1 MAQEA
6 KTAPDWERIEIDYR
20 AGILS
25 VREIASRQ
33 GVSHVMIGKR
43 AKKGGWER
51 DLSAKIR
58 AKADDLVAK
67 QTATKDKE
75 PSGTQKELTA
85 VVIKENSEQLA
96 SVMLTQRRSVSRAHT
111 LCMRLLEE
119 LEATTTDPELFAT
132 LGEFLREEGGDAAA
146 KRSAAFEKVM
156 TFTSRVDNMKKL
168 GETLRNLVTV
178 ERDIYGLNNPEPPP
192 PPAPAGASGGHTVV
206 SDDPIAAA
214 RAYQALMN

>member
-1 MAQEA
+1 MAQEKKA
-6 KTAPDWERIEIDYR
+6 APDWERIECDYR

-25 VREIASRQ
+25 VREIAASQ
-33 GVSHVMIGKR
+33 GITHGAINKR
-43 AKKGGWER
+43 AKRDGWER

-58 AKADDLVAK
+58 AKADGLVAK
-67 QTATKDKE
+67 QAVVVEAPGLSKEVTA
-75 PSGTQKELTA
+75 A
-85 VVIKENSEQLA
+85 VIKENGEQLA
-96 SVMLTQRRSVSRAHT
+96 SVMLTQRRSVARAHK
-111 LCMRLLEE
+111 LCMSLLEE
-119 LEATTTDPELFAT
+119 LEATTTNPELFAT

>member
-1 MAQEA
+1 MAQEKKA
-6 KTAPDWERIEIDYR
+6 APDWERIECDYR

-25 VREIASRQ
+25 VREIAASQ
-33 GVSHVMIGKR
+33 GITHGAINKR
-43 AKKGGWER
+43 AKRDGWER

-58 AKADDLVAK
+58 AKADGLVAK
-67 QTATKDKE
+67 QAVVVED
-75 PSGTQKELTA
+75 PGLSKELTA
-85 VVIKENSEQLA
+85 AVIKENGEQLA
-96 SVMLTQRRSVSRAHT
+96 FVMLTQRRSVARAHK
-111 LCMRLLEE
+111 LCMSLFVE
-119 LEATTTDPELFAT
+119 LEATTTNPELFAT

-192 PPAPAGASGGHTVV
+192 PPAPTGASGGHTVV

>member
-1 MAQEA
+1 MAQAE
-6 KTAPDWERIEIDYR
+6 KTAPDWERIEVDYR

-25 VREIASRQ
+25 VREIAKRQ
-33 GVSHVMIGKR
+33 GVSHVAIQKR
-43 AKKGGWER
+43 AEREGWER
-51 DLSAKIR
+51 DLSGKIR
-58 AKADDLVAK
+58 AKADALIAK
-67 QTATKDKE
+67 QAVVVE
-75 PSGTQKELTA
+75 PTNLPKELTSA
-85 VVIKENSEQLA
+85 VIKENGEQLA
-96 SVMLTQRRSVSRAHT
+96 SVMLTQRRSVSRAHA
-111 LCMRLLEE
+111 LCMRLFDE
-119 LEATTTDPELFAT
+119 LEATTTNPELFTT

-168 GETLRNLVTV
+168 GETLKNLVAV

-192 PPAPAGASGGHTVV
+192 PPAPAGANGGNTVI

>member
-1 MAQEA
+1 MAQEKKA
-6 KTAPDWERIEIDYR
+6 APDWERIECDYR

-25 VREIASRQ
+25 VREIAASQ
-33 GVSHVMIGKR
+33 GITHGAINKR
-43 AKKGGWER
+43 AKRDGWER

-58 AKADDLVAK
+58 AKADGLVAK
-67 QTATKDKE
+67 QAVVVE
-75 PSGTQKELTA
+75 APGLSKELTA
-85 VVIKENSEQLA
+85 AVIKENGEQLA
-96 SVMLTQRRSVSRAHT
+96 SVMLTQRRSVARAHK
-111 LCMRLLEE
+111 LCMSLLEE
-119 LEATTTDPELFAT
+119 LEATTTNPELFAT

>member
-1 MAQEA
+1 MAQAE
-6 KTAPDWERIEIDYR
+6 KTAPDWERIEVDYR

-25 VREIASRQ
+25 VREIAKRQ
-33 GVSHVMIGKR
+33 GVSHVAIQKR
-43 AKKGGWER
+43 AEREGWER
-51 DLSAKIR
+51 DLSGKIR
-58 AKADDLVAK
+58 AKADALIAK
-67 QTATKDKE
+67 QAVVVE
-75 PSGTQKELTA
+75 PTNLPKELTSA
-85 VVIKENSEQLA
+85 VIKENGEQLA
-96 SVMLTQRRSVSRAHT
+96 SVMLTQRRSVARAHA
-111 LCMRLLEE
+111 LCMRLFDE
-119 LEATTTDPELFAT
+119 LEATTTNPELFAT

-168 GETLRNLVTV
+168 GETLKNLVAV

-192 PPAPAGASGGHTVV
+192 PPAPAGANGGNTVI

>member
-1 MAQEA
+1 MAQEK
-6 KTAPDWERIEIDYR
+6 KTAPDWERIECDYR

-25 VREIASRQ
+25 VREIAASQ
-33 GVSHVMIGKR
+33 GITHGAINKR
-43 AKKGGWER
+43 AKRDGWER

-58 AKADDLVAK
+58 AKADGLVAK
-67 QTATKDKE
+67 QAVVVED
-75 PSGTQKELTA
+75 PGLSKELTA
-85 VVIKENSEQLA
+85 AVIKENGEQLA
-96 SVMLTQRRSVSRAHT
+96 SVMLTQRRSVARAHK
-111 LCMRLLEE
+111 LCMSLLEE
-119 LEATTTDPELFAT
+119 LEATTTNPELFAT
-132 LGEFLREEGGDAAA
+132 LGEFLREEGGNAAA

-168 GETLRNLVTV
+168 GETLKNLVTV

-214 RAYQALMN
+214 RAYQALLN

>member
-1 MAQEA
+1 MAQEKKA
-6 KTAPDWERIEIDYR
+6 APDWERIECDYR

-25 VREIASRQ
+25 VREIAASQ
-33 GVSHVMIGKR
+33 GITHGAINKR
-43 AKKGGWER
+43 AKRDGWER

-58 AKADDLVAK
+58 AKADGLVAK
-67 QTATKDKE
+67 QAIVVEAPGLSKEVTA
-75 PSGTQKELTA
+75 A
-85 VVIKENSEQLA
+85 VIKENSEHLA
-96 SVMLTQRRSVSRAHT
+96 SVMLTQRRSVARAHK
-111 LCMRLLEE
+111 LCMSLLEE
-119 LEATTTDPELFAT
+119 LEATTTNPELFAT

>member
-1 MAQEA
+1 MAQEE
-6 KTAPDWERIEIDYR
+6 KTAPDWERIEVDYR
-20 AGILS
+20 AGVLS
-25 VREIASRQ
+25 VREIAKRQ
-33 GVSHVMIGKR
+33 GTSHVLIAKR
-43 AKKGGWER
+43 AKREGWER

-67 QTATKDKE
+67 KTAAHERE
-75 PSGTQKELTA
+75 PSATQKELTA
-85 VVIKENSEQLA
+85 AVIAENSEQLA
-96 SVMLTQRRSVSRAHT
+96 SVMLTQRRSVHRAHT

-119 LEATTTDPELFAT
+119 LEATTTEPELFAH

-146 KRSAAFEKVM
+146 KRSAAYEKVI
-156 TFTSRVDNMKKL
+156 TLTSRIDNVKKL
-168 GETLRNLVTV
+168 GETLKNLVTL

-192 PPAPAGASGGHTVV
+192 PPAPAGAGGGHTVV

>member
-1 MAQEA
+1 MAQAE
-6 KTAPDWERIEIDYR
+6 KTAPDWERIEVDYR

-25 VREIASRQ
+25 VREIAKRQ
-33 GVSHVMIGKR
+33 GVSHVAIQKR
-43 AKKGGWER
+43 AEREGWER
-51 DLSAKIR
+51 DLSGKIR
-58 AKADDLVAK
+58 AKADALIAK
-67 QTATKDKE
+67 QAVVVE
-75 PSGTQKELTA
+75 PTNLPKELTSA
-85 VVIKENSEQLA
+85 VIKENGEQLA
-96 SVMLTQRRSVSRAHT
+96 SVMLTQRRSVSRAHA
-111 LCMRLLEE
+111 LCMRLFDE
-119 LEATTTDPELFAT
+119 LEATTTNPELFAT

-168 GETLRNLVTV
+168 GETLKNLVAV

-192 PPAPAGASGGHTVV
+192 PPAPAGANGGNTVI

>member
-1 MAQEA
+1 MAQEE
-6 KTAPDWERIEIDYR
+6 KTAPDWERIEVDYR
-20 AGILS
+20 AGVLS
-25 VREIASRQ
+25 VREIAKRQ
-33 GVSHVMIGKR
+33 GTSHVLIAKR
-43 AKKGGWER
+43 AKREGWER

-58 AKADDLVAK
+58 AKADGLVAK
-67 QTATKDKE
+67 QSVAKDRE
-75 PSGTQKELTA
+75 PTENQKELTA
-85 VVIKENSEQLA
+85 AVIKENSEQLA
-96 SVMLTQRRSVSRAHT
+96 SVMLTQRRSVARAHK
-111 LCMRLLEE
+111 LCISLLEE
-119 LEATTTDPELFAT
+119 LEATTTNPELFAT

-192 PPAPAGASGGHTVV
+192 PAMPANANGPTVV

>member
-1 MAQEA
+1 MAQAE
-6 KTAPDWERIEIDYR
+6 KTAPDWERIEVDYR

-25 VREIASRQ
+25 VREIAKRQ
-33 GVSHVMIGKR
+33 GVSHVAIQKR
-43 AKKGGWER
+43 AEREGWER
-51 DLSAKIR
+51 DLSGKIR
-58 AKADDLVAK
+58 AKADALIAK
-67 QTATKDKE
+67 QAVVAE
-75 PSGTQKELTA
+75 PTNLPKELTSA
-85 VVIKENSEQLA
+85 VIKENGEQLA
-96 SVMLTQRRSVSRAHT
+96 SVMLTQRRSVSRAHA
-111 LCMRLLEE
+111 LCMRLFDE
-119 LEATTTDPELFAT
+119 LEATTTNPELFAT

-168 GETLRNLVTV
+168 GETLKNLVAV

-192 PPAPAGASGGHTVV
+192 PPAPAGANGGNTVI

>member
-1 MAQEA
+1 MAQEKKA
-6 KTAPDWERIEIDYR
+6 APDWERIECDYR

-25 VREIASRQ
+25 VREIAASQ
-33 GVSHVMIGKR
+33 GITHGAINKR
-43 AKKGGWER
+43 AKRDGWER

-58 AKADDLVAK
+58 AKADGLVAK
-67 QTATKDKE
+67 QAVVVEAPGLSKEVTA
-75 PSGTQKELTA
+75 A
-85 VVIKENSEQLA
+85 VIKENGEQLA
-96 SVMLTQRRSVSRAHT
+96 SVMLTQRRSVARAHK
-111 LCMRLLEE
+111 LCMSLLEE
-119 LEATTTDPELFAT
+119 LEATTTNPELFAT

-192 PPAPAGASGGHTVV
+192 PPAPAGAGGGHTVV

>member
-1 MAQEA
+1 MAQEKKA
-6 KTAPDWERIEIDYR
+6 APDWERIEADYR
-20 AGILS
+20 AGMLS
-25 VREIASRQ
+25 VREIAKRQ
-33 GVSHVMIGKR
+33 GVSHVAIQKR
-43 AKKGGWER
+43 AEREGWER
-51 DLSAKIR
+51 DLSGKIR
-58 AKADDLVAK
+58 AKADAVIAK
-67 QTATKDKE
+67 KAVVE
-75 PSGTQKELTA
+75 ESPGLSKELTA
-85 VVIKENSEQLA
+85 AVIKENGEQLA
-96 SVMLTQRRSVSRAHT
+96 SVMLTQRRSVARAHK
-111 LCMRLLEE
+111 LCVSLLEE
-119 LEATTTDPELFAT
+119 LEATTTNPELFST